1 MSEKN
6 AVTEWLTS
14 QIFDKKQ
21 KIAQCE
27 KDLEYSKKE
36 LEIFRGEL
44 WDLEQAAVKLVFY
57 KDIKDTVEN

>member
-21 KIAQCE
+21 NIAKCE
-27 KDLEYSKKE
+27 KEIEYFKKE
-36 LEIFRGEL
+36 LEVYRGEL